1 MINFNL
7 VAISYQLPDLEGK
20 PNLTTLDIQIQNLRD
35 KTMASVKEAAIRMR
49 EEAVDVRATMPDIED
64 WLERLQQIT
73 EEVWH
78 CLVWHKSYTIV
89 LEFVSRR
96 ECCISKS
103 QIYIIKSPMSIQMF
117 VSIHNTASEQ
127 YAWCYHMDAERRE
140 TCGLRPNPSQSGSLL
155 HPQRA
160 GCRQVLRQDAKH
172 LYAGNFEIES

>member
-1 MINFNL
+1 MNTALWLTLFAYHFGHVINFNL

-78 CLVWHKSYTIV
+78 CLVWHESYTIV

-96 ECCISKS
+96 ECYISKS

-117 VSIHNTASEQ
+117 V
-127 YAWCYHMDAERRE
+127 
-140 TCGLRPNPSQSGSLL
+140 
-155 HPQRA
+155 
-160 GCRQVLRQDAKH
+160 
-172 LYAGNFEIES
+172 